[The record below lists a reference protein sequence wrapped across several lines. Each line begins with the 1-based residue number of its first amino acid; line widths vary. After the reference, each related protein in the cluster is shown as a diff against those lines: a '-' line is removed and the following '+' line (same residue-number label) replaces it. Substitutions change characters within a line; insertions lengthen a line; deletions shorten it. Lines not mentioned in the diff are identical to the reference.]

1 MITKLRLKNFKK
13 VQEQEFNLNQFEL
26 LVGSN
31 NSGKSTV
38 LQALAIWQFCVDQ
51 FRRAQKG
58 GKRGIQVVL
67 PSFTVL
73 PLPEFNLLW
82 RNKIDRKYTPKKDD
96 PKSKVQEYI
105 YIEIEVFWNDD
116 DGNETSFGVS
126 LRYQTPQSM
135 YAIPIEGWNKFTELD
150 KSNALPHIVYVPP
163 FSGIEPLEQW
173 MDDGN
178 VRQHVGKS
186 QPGSVIRNLLYRV
199 IDIQDDN
206 GLDIPINE
214 NKNWKEIQEKIEYWF
229 GVQLLPPMYEK
240 RVSTEITVEY
250 KSNGKTFDIISGG
263 SGFHQILILLAFYF
277 GYNDVT
283 TILFDEPD
291 AHLHTNLQRNILSY
305 FLSKTGKQFIMAT
318 HSTEFIGNVDIHNIL
333 SLLSGAPRRIDTTE
347 KIIKALG
354 DVDNNDV
361 VRTQN
366 SPYILYIEG
375 DDDNRILSS
384 WATVMGKREVY
395 ERFYPYVLNGSTKKQ
410 MKECAE
416 SHYNALKQIVP
427 SLKRVQLM
435 DYDTDDAYHPDD
447 NNPCLKEWKRKN
459 IDNYLLVPGAW
470 KRAVAKQLNEPEGSL
485 FLSPYYEIIDD
496 FFAGQNLTLPPKSN
510 WRDVKANVFTVVD
523 GKKILFESKDSLF
536 HLIKSYGDRQL
547 IINRQIVSSSMLAED
562 IHEDVYTFF
571 NFLEKTI
578 E

>member
-82 RNKIDRKYTPKKDD
+82 RDKIDRKYTPKKDD

-206 GLDIPINE
+206 GLNIPINE

-366 SPYILYIEG
+366 SPYILYVEG

>member
-13 VQEQEFNLNQFEL
+13 VQEQEFDFNQFEL

-82 RNKIDRKYTPKKDD
+82 KDKVDRKYTPKKDD
-96 PKSKVQEYI
+96 PKGKVQEYI

-116 DGNETSFGVS
+116 NGDETSFGVS

-150 KSNALPHIVYVPP
+150 KLNALPHIVYVPP

-199 IDIQDDN
+199 IDVQDDK
-206 GLDIPINE
+206 GVDIPINE
-214 NKNWKEIQEKIEYWF
+214 NKNWKEIQDKIEYWF

-277 GYNDVT
+277 GYKDVT

-347 KIIKALG
+347 KIIKALA

-384 WATVMGKREVY
+384 WATVLGKREVY
-395 ERFYPYVLNGSTKKQ
+395 EKFYPYVLNGSTKKQ
-410 MKECAE
+410 MKDCAE

-435 DYDTDDAYHPDD
+435 DYDTGDTYHPGD

-470 KRAVAKQLNEPEGSL
+470 KRAVAKQLNEPEDSL

-496 FFAGQNLTLPPKSN
+496 FFAGQNLTLPPKFN

-523 GKKILFESKDSLF
+523 GKYILFESKDSLF

-547 IINRQIVSSSMLAED
+547 IINRQIVSSSMLAEE

-571 NFLEKTI
+571 NSLEETI
-578 E
+578 A

>member
-13 VQEQEFNLNQFEL
+13 VQEQVFNFNQFEL
-26 LVGSN
+26 LVGAN

-82 RNKIDRKYTPKKDD
+82 RDKVDRKYTPKKDG
-96 PKSKVQEYI
+96 SKGKDQEYI
-105 YIEIEVFWNDD
+105 YIEIEVFWNDAE
-116 DGNETSFGVS
+116 GKESSFGTL

-135 YAIPIEGWNKFTELD
+135 YAIPLGGWNKFAELD
-150 KSNALPHIVYVPP
+150 RDDQLPHIVYVPP
-163 FSGIEPLEQW
+163 FSGIEPHEQW

-199 IDIQDDN
+199 IDIVDDS
-206 GLDIPINE
+206 GTEIPIENNE
-214 NKNWKEIQEKIEYWF
+214 CWKEIQDKITYWF
-229 GVQLLPPMYEK
+229 GVQLQPPMYEK
-240 RVSTEITVEY
+240 KVSTEIKVEY
-250 KSNGKTFDIISGG
+250 KSDGKTFDIISGG

-277 GYNDVT
+277 GYSDVT
-283 TILFDEPD
+283 TIMFDEPD

-318 HSTEFIGNVDIHNIL
+318 HSTEFIDNVDIHNIM
-333 SLLSGAPRRIDTTE
+333 SLLSGAPRRIDSTE

-354 DVDNNDV
+354 EVDNNDV

-384 WATVMGKREVY
+384 WATILNKRDVY
-395 ERFYPYVLNGSTKKQ
+395 ERFYPYVLNGSTKRQ
-410 MKECAE
+410 MKDCAE
-416 SHYNALKQIVP
+416 THFNALKQIVP
-427 SLKRVQLM
+427 KLKRIQLM
-435 DYDTDDAYHPDD
+435 DYDTDDAYHPEE

-459 IDNYLLVPGAW
+459 IDNYLLVPEAW
-470 KRAVAKQLNEPEGSL
+470 KRAVAKQLNEPQDSL
-485 FLSPYYEIIDD
+485 FLTPYYDIINN
-496 FFAGQNLTLPPKSN
+496 FFIEQNLTLPPKAT
-510 WRDVKANVFTVVD
+510 WRDVKANIFSVVD
-523 GKKILFESKDSLF
+523 GKKILFENKDSLF

-547 IINRQIVSSSMLAED
+547 IINRQIVSSSMLVEEVHND
-562 IHEDVYTFF
+562 IYNFF
-571 NFLEKTI
+571 DFLEETI
-578 E
+578 D

>member
-13 VQEQEFNLNQFEL
+13 VQEQVFNFNQFEL

-31 NSGKSTV
+31 NSGKSTI

-51 FRRAQKG
+51 FRRVQKG

-82 RNKIDRKYTPKKDD
+82 KDKVDRKYTPKKDGSNRKD
-96 PKSKVQEYI
+96 QEYI
-105 YIEIEVFWNDD
+105 YIEIEVFWNNDK
-116 DGNETSFGVS
+116 GNESSFEVS

-135 YAIPIEGWNKFTELD
+135 YAIPIGGWNKFTELD
-150 KSNALPHIVYVPP
+150 QTNQLPQIVYVPP
-163 FSGIEPLEQW
+163 FSGIEPHEQW

-199 IDIQDDN
+199 IDIQDEE
-206 GLDIPINE
+206 GVDIPIERNRCWE
-214 NKNWKEIQEKIEYWF
+214 EIQDKIEYWF
-229 GVQLLPPMYEK
+229 GVKLLPPMYEK
-240 RVSTEITVEY
+240 KVSTEIKVEY
-250 KSNGKTFDIISGG
+250 KADGKNFDIISGG

-277 GYNDVT
+277 GYGDVT

-318 HSTEFIGNVDIHNIL
+318 HSTEFIENVDIHNIT
-333 SLLSGAPRRIDTTE
+333 SLLPGAPRRIDTTE
-347 KIIKALG
+347 KIIKALS

-366 SPYILYIEG
+366 NPYILYIEG

-384 WATVMGKREVY
+384 WATVLEKRDVY
-395 ERFYPYVLNGSTKKQ
+395 EKFYPYVLNGSTKRQ

-427 SLKRVQLM
+427 KLKRIQLM
-435 DYDTDDAYHPDD
+435 DYDTDESYHPEE
-447 NNPCLKEWKRKN
+447 NNPCLKEWGRKN
-459 IDNYLLVPGAW
+459 IDNYLLIPSAW
-470 KRAVAKQLNEPEGSL
+470 KRAIAKQLNEPEDSL
-485 FLSPYYEIIDD
+485 FLTPYYDIIDN
-496 FFAGQNLTLPPKSN
+496 FFAEQNLTLPPKFN
-510 WRDVKANVFTVVD
+510 WNNVKANVFSVVD
-523 GKKILFESKDSLF
+523 GKKILFENKDSLF
-536 HLIKSYGDRQL
+536 HQIKTHGNRQL
-547 IINRQIVSSSMLAED
+547 IINRQIVSSSMLPEE
-562 IHEDVYTFF
+562 IHEDVYQFF
-571 NFLEKTI
+571 DFLAETI
-578 E
+578 A

>member
-82 RNKIDRKYTPKKDD
+82 RDKIDRKYTPKKDD

-291 AHLHTNLQRNILSY
+291 AHLHTNLQRKILSY

>member
-13 VQEQEFNLNQFEL
+13 VHEQEFNFNQFEL
-26 LVGSN
+26 LVGAN

-38 LQALAIWQFCVDQ
+38 LQSLAIWQFCVDQ
-51 FRRAQKG
+51 FRRVQKG

-82 RNKIDRKYTPKKDD
+82 RDKVDRKYTPKKDGKGKD
-96 PKSKVQEYI
+96 QEYI

-116 DGNETSFGVS
+116 EGKESSFGVL

-135 YAIPIEGWNKFTELD
+135 YAIPLKGWNKFAELD
-150 KSNALPHIVYVPP
+150 KTGQLPHIVYVPP
-163 FSGIEPLEQW
+163 FSGIEPHEQW

-199 IDIQDDN
+199 IDIIDEN
-206 GLDIPINE
+206 GAEIPIDKNE
-214 NKNWKEIQEKIEYWF
+214 CWKEIQDKISYWF

-240 RVSTEITVEY
+240 RVSTEIKVEY
-250 KSNGKTFDIISGG
+250 KIDGKTFDIISGG

-277 GYNDVT
+277 GYGDVT

-305 FLSKTGKQFIMAT
+305 FLNKTGKQFIMAT
-318 HSTEFIGNVDIHNIL
+318 HSTEFISNVDIHNIM
-333 SLLSGAPRRIDTTE
+333 SLLSGMPKRIDSTE

-366 SPYILYIEG
+366 SPFILYIEG

-384 WATVMGKREVY
+384 WASVLNKREVF
-395 ERFYPYVLNGSTKKQ
+395 EQFYPYVLNGATKQ
-410 MKECAE
+410 LMKECAE
-416 SHYNALKQIVP
+416 SHFNALKQIVP
-427 SLKRVQLM
+427 KLKRIQLM
-435 DYDTDDAYHPDD
+435 DYDTDDAYHPEE

-459 IDNYLLVPGAW
+459 IDNYLLVPNAW
-470 KRAVAKQLNEPEGSL
+470 KRAVAKQLNEPQDSL
-485 FLSPYYEIIDD
+485 FLIPYYDIIDS
-496 FFAGQNLTLPPKSN
+496 FFAEQNLTLPPRAT
-510 WRDVKANVFTVVD
+510 WQDVKANIFSVVD
-523 GKKILFESKDSLF
+523 GKKILFENKDSLF
-536 HLIKSYGDRQL
+536 HQIKAYGDRQL
-547 IINRQIVSSSMLAED
+547 IINRQIVSSSMLAEEV
-562 IHEDVYTFF
+562 HSDVHNFF
-571 NFLEKTI
+571 DFLEETI
-578 E
+578 A

>member
-13 VQEQEFNLNQFEL
+13 VQEQEFNFNQFEL

-82 RNKIDRKYTPKKDD
+82 KDKVDRKYTPKRDGTKRKD
-96 PKSKVQEYI
+96 QEYI
-105 YIEIEVFWNDD
+105 YIEIEVYWNDD
-116 DGNETSFGVS
+116 AGNESSFGVS

-135 YAIPIEGWNKFTELD
+135 YAIPLGGWNKFSELD
-150 KSNALPHIVYVPP
+150 KANLLPNIVYVPP
-163 FSGIEPLEQW
+163 FSGIEPHEQW

-178 VRQHVGKS
+178 VKQHVGKS

-199 IDIQDDN
+199 VDIQDGD
-206 GLDIPINE
+206 GVDIPIEQNI
-214 NKNWKEIQEKIEYWF
+214 NWGEIQNKIAYWF

-240 RVSTEITVEY
+240 RVSTEIRVEY
-250 KSNGKTFDIISGG
+250 KSDGKTFDIISGG

-277 GYNDVT
+277 GYKDVS

-305 FLSKTGKQFIMAT
+305 FLGKTGKQFIMAT
-318 HSTEFIGNVDIHNIL
+318 HSTEFIDNVDIHNIT
-333 SLLSGAPRRIDTTE
+333 SLLSGIPKRIDSTE

-366 SPYILYIEG
+366 SPYILYVEG
-375 DDDNRILSS
+375 DDDSRILSS
-384 WATVMGKREVY
+384 WATVLNKREIF
-395 ERFYPYVLNGSTKKQ
+395 EKFYPYILNGSTKQQ

-416 SHYNALKQIVP
+416 SHFNALRQII
-427 SLKRVQLM
+427 SKLKRVQLM
-435 DYDTDDAYHPDD
+435 DYDTDDSFHPDY

-459 IDNYLLVPGAW
+459 IDNYLLVPSAW
-470 KRAVAKQLNEPEGSL
+470 KRAVAKQLNEPEDSL
-485 FLSPYYEIIDD
+485 FLTPYYEIIDD
-496 FFAGQNLTLPPKSN
+496 FFIGQNLTLPPKSS
-510 WRDVKANVFTVVD
+510 WKDVKANVFIVVD
-523 GKKILFESKDSLF
+523 GKKILFENKDSLF

-547 IINRQIVSSSMLAED
+547 IINRQIVSSSMLAEE
-562 IHEDVYTFF
+562 IHEDVYNFF
-571 NFLEKTI
+571 NFLEETI
-578 E
+578 A

>member
-13 VQEQEFNLNQFEL
+13 IQEQEFNFNQFEL

-82 RNKIDRKYTPKKDD
+82 RDKVDRKYTPKKDGAKGKD
-96 PKSKVQEYI
+96 QEYI
-105 YIEIEVFWNDD
+105 YIEIEVYWNDD
-116 DGNETSFGVS
+116 AGNESSFGIS
-126 LRYQTPQSM
+126 LRYQTPQSI
-135 YAIPIEGWNKFTELD
+135 YAIPIKGWNKFSELD
-150 KSNALPHIVYVPP
+150 KANLLPQIVYVPP
-163 FSGIEPLEQW
+163 FSGIEPHEQW

-199 IDIQDDN
+199 IDIQDN
-206 GLDIPINE
+206 GVDVPVNQ
-214 NKNWKEIQEKIEYWF
+214 NKNWKEIQERIEYWF

-240 RVSTEITVEY
+240 RVSTEIKVEY
-250 KSNGKTFDIISGG
+250 KSDGKTFDIISGG
-263 SGFHQILILLAFYF
+263 SGFHQILILFAFYF
-277 GYNDVT
+277 GYGNVT

-305 FLSKTGKQFIMAT
+305 FLSKKGKQFIMAT
-318 HSTEFIGNVDIHNIL
+318 HSTEFIDNVDIHNIT
-333 SLLSGAPRRIDTTE
+333 SLLSGAPKRIDSTE

-366 SPYILYIEG
+366 SPYILYVEG
-375 DDDNRILSS
+375 DDDSRILSS
-384 WATVMGKREVY
+384 WATVLDKREIF
-395 ERFYPYVLNGSTKKQ
+395 EKFYPYILNGSTKQQ

-416 SHYNALKQIVP
+416 SHFNALRQIVP
-427 SLKRVQLM
+427 RLKRVQLM
-435 DYDTDDAYHPDD
+435 DYDTDDTYHPDD
-447 NNPCLKEWKRKN
+447 NNPCLKEWKRRN
-459 IDNYLLVPGAW
+459 IDNYLLIPAAW
-470 KRAVAKQLNEPEGSL
+470 KRAVAKQLNEPEDSL
-485 FLSPYYEIIDD
+485 FLIPYYEIIDN
-496 FFAGQNLTLPPKSN
+496 FFAEQNLTLPPKSN
-510 WRDVKANVFTVVD
+510 WRDVKANVFIVVD
-523 GKKILFESKDSLF
+523 GKKILFENKDSLF
-536 HLIKSYGDRQL
+536 HLIKSFGDRQL
-547 IINRQIVSSSMLAED
+547 IINRQIVSSSMLAEE
-562 IHEDVYTFF
+562 IHEDIYSFF
-571 NFLEKTI
+571 NFLEETI
-578 E
+578 A

>member
-13 VQEQEFNLNQFEL
+13 VQEQEFNFNQFEL

-82 RNKIDRKYTPKKDD
+82 RDKVDRKYTPKKDD

-199 IDIQDDN
+199 IDVQDDN
-206 GLDIPINE
+206 GVDIPITENE
-214 NKNWKEIQEKIEYWF
+214 NWKEIQEKIAYWF

-250 KSNGKTFDIISGG
+250 KSNGKTFDVISGG

-333 SLLSGAPRRIDTTE
+333 SLLSGTPRRIDTTE

-384 WATVMGKREVY
+384 WATVLGKREVY

-435 DYDTDDAYHPDD
+435 DYDTDDTYHPDD

-459 IDNYLLVPGAW
+459 IDNYLLVPAAW
-470 KRAVAKQLNEPEGSL
+470 KRAVAKQLNEPEDSL

-510 WRDVKANVFTVVD
+510 WRDVKANVFIVVD

-547 IINRQIVSSSMLAED
+547 IINRQIVSSSMLADET
-562 IHEDVYTFF
+562 HEDVHNFF
-571 NFLEKTI
+571 MSLEETI
-578 E
+578 A